1 MSNDDSLTAALAGAR
16 RATRDQVTAIWQNQM
31 DHLRDAISRDWREQI
46 ARVIDDRFGEFESAL
61 QPRILESR
69 RDVVR
74 SFGRHWNE
82 CFRRMR
88 AAASDTEWCDA
99 LLDAAAGVSKRC
111 AFFSVKGEAICFQS
125 GRGFEIPRQAAEDIP
140 IQLAPAFLEV
150 VLSGVSADASRSAQD
165 LSPLIAALV
174 GEDAQQRATLVAV
187 TTDERAVG
195 VLYVENPLEIAAVEA
210 IATVAGIALTRRLEA
225 VEPVRPSSVVRAM
238 SAPAADEPVRPSR
251 VAAMV
256 AANPVAEKA
265 ARLAASRML
274 MEHYADVK
282 AARRGQVPPALQ
294 REIERARGAFDHP
307 VSYFDAEIARVL
319 AQGGRELVRR

>member
-1 MSNDDSLTAALAGAR
+1 MSNDDRLATALADSR
-16 RATRDQVTAIWQNQM
+16 RATRDQVTAIWQTQM

-46 ARVIDDRFGEFESAL
+46 ARVIDDRFSEFESTL
-61 QPRILESR
+61 QPQILESR

-88 AAASDTEWCDA
+88 AAASDAEWCDA
-99 LLDAAAGVSKRC
+99 LLDAAGGVSKRC

-125 GRGFEIPRQAAEDIP
+125 GRGFDVPRQAEDVP

-150 VLSGVSADASRSAQD
+150 ALSGIAADARRSASD
-165 LSPLIAALV
+165 LSPSIAALV
-174 GEDAQQRATLVAV
+174 GEDAQQRVTLVAV
-187 TTDERAVG
+187 ATDERVVG

-225 VEPVRPSSVVRAM
+225 LEPVRPSSVVRAM
-238 SAPAADEPVRPSR
+238 STPAAEPASPSK

-265 ARLAASRML
+265 ARVAASRML
-274 MEHYADVK
+274 MEHYGEVK
-282 AARRGQVPPALQ
+282 AARGGQISAGLQ
-294 REIERARGAFDHP
+294 REIERARREFDHP

-319 AQGGRELVRR
+319 AQSGRELVRR